1 MTVATQK
8 KVFLD
13 ELITV
18 GDENQTC
25 KTLGIDLSLILE
37 WSQKDDAFR
46 LKKKRVLEYYSEH
59 IATRIS
65 VAALKALHEA
75 LQNGDRTVT
84 NSTTNKEIL
93 DLEGNLQQLH
103 INTTTEKHNP
113 RPAWAVRSG
122 IQIHLLKRLDE
133 SISNSLAILISNNVI
148 PEDLRDQIVS
158 VLDKTDEEIQNL
170 FSGNVKQT
178 IITQEMLAAI
188 QAQLLGS

>member
-59 IATRIS
+59 LATRIS

-170 FSGNVKQT
+170 FSGNVKKT
-178 IITQEMLAAI
+178 NITQEMLAAI

>member
-59 IATRIS
+59 LATRIS

-158 VLDKTDEEIQNL
+158 VLDRSDEEIQNL
-170 FSGNVKQT
+170 FSGNVKKT